1 MGSFDAQAF
10 VDSVEWTFAST
21 MPKNP
26 HEYVIE
32 RDFRG
37 DAEAHAA
44 FRAFVALVR
53 AGRMRTFQG
62 HRYRTVEVDERTYW
76 LTWGRGGGHI
86 VNRKLTA
93 EAGWEDDEQLALG

>member
-1 MGSFDAQAF
+1 
-10 VDSVEWTFAST
+10 
-21 MPKNP
+21 
-26 HEYVIE
+26 
-32 RDFRG
+32 
-37 DAEAHAA
+37 
-44 FRAFVALVR
+44 
-53 AGRMRTFQG
+53 MRTFQG